1 MTKEEDLLFCQI
13 AIQTGMVN
21 QDDAKKC
28 LSLAQK
34 LEKEGK
40 RRPSIGAI
48 FVKTNLISQPNVQK
62 LQQAVRKRQQA
73 SGATAAGGAGRRG
86 GVRGG
91 RRTRRARGAEPE
103 ARRRAMPKRG
113 GGGRRRVSQGT
124 AWLYVGSGVV
134 FLVLIISMVYMLFRA
149 GQEGAETGGAALT
162 VTDPGDAR
170 TSVPPPTVKPVEK
183 PTTPPPMDR
192 ESQAFKEFAND
203 HRFAVTDSKQFMGD
217 GMYGQALSLLRR
229 VLSAKEP
236 YYRREPELRQ
246 KIEEEI
252 EKVEKKIVKIVAAAI
267 AEAQGLAKDG
277 NKSEGESILS
287 DLKEKLAGEEK
298 YVSKIDSA
306 IMEL

>member
-34 LEKEGK
+34 LENEGK

-62 LQQAVRKRQQA
+62 LQQAVQKRQQVG
-73 SGATAAGGAGRRG
+73 GATAARGAGRRG

-91 RRTRRARGAEPE
+91 RRARGDEPE

-124 AWLYVGSGVV
+124 AWLYIGSGVV
-134 FLVLIISMVYMLFRA
+134 FLVLIISMGYMLVRA
-149 GQEGAETGGAALT
+149 AQKGPGTGGDAAT
-162 VTDPGDAR
+162 VTEPGDAG
-170 TSVPPPTVKPVEK
+170 TSVPPPTVKPIEK
-183 PTTPPPMDR
+183 PVSRLMNRDSET
-192 ESQAFKEFAND
+192 FKDFMQV
-203 HRFAVTDSKQFMGD
+203 HRMALIDAGSNMRDDQ
-217 GMYGQALSLLRR
+217 YGPALSRLRR
-229 VLSAKEP
+229 VRAAKDQ
-236 YYRREPELRQ
+236 YYEREPELRQ
-246 KIEEEI
+246 KIEEQI
-252 EKVEKKIVKIVAAAI
+252 GSYEKKIGEIVDAAI

-287 DLKEKLAGEEK
+287 DLKQRLTGEEK

-306 IMEL
+306 ITGL

>member
-34 LEKEGK
+34 LENEGK

-62 LQQAVRKRQQA
+62 LQQAVRKRQQVG
-73 SGATAAGGAGRRG
+73 GATAARGAGRRG

-91 RRTRRARGAEPE
+91 RRARGDEPE

-124 AWLYVGSGVV
+124 AWLYIGSGVV
-134 FLVLIISMVYMLFRA
+134 FLVLIISMGYMLVRA
-149 GQEGAETGGAALT
+149 AQKGAGTGGDAPT
-162 VTDPGDAR
+162 VTDSGGAG
-170 TSVPPPTVKPVEK
+170 TSVPPPTVKPIEK
-183 PTTPPPMDR
+183 PVSRRMDR
-192 ESQAFKEFAND
+192 DSDTFKEFAND
-203 HRFAVTDSKQFMGD
+203 HRFALTDSKQFMGD

-236 YYRREPELRQ
+236 YYQREPELRQ

-252 EKVEKKIVKIVAAAI
+252 EKVEKKIVEIVDEAI
-267 AEAQGLAKDG
+267 AEAQRLAKDG
-277 NKSEGESILS
+277 NKSEGERILS
-287 DLKEKLAGEEK
+287 DLKQKLARQEK
-298 YVSKIDSA
+298 YASKIDSA
-306 IMEL
+306 ITGL